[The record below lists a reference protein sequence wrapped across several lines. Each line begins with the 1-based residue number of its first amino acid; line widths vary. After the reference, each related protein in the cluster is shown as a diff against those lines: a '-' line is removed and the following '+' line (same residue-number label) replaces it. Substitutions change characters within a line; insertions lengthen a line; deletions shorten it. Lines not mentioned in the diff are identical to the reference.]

1 VKRRGILDI
10 FGRMMYSNI
19 YILSKSE
26 IWKCLALG
34 KDS

>member
-1 VKRRGILDI
+1 MCGKRREVKRRGILDI

-26 IWKCLALG
+26 I
-34 KDS
+34 